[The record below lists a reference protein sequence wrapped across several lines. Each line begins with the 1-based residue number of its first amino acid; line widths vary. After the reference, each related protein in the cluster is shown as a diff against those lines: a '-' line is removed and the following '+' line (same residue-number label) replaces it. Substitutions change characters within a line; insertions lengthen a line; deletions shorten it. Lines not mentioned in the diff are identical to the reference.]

1 MDALRAA
8 PSMLGVCAAFLPAES
23 AAFLPAAHRPPRPG
37 RRLACSPFT
46 TGGNI
51 LSGNFHF
58 ESLREGSHQ
67 RQRFAKAQRKPAL
80 SPRGLCTGP
89 FTFALTPKH
98 RNWPFFH
105 GVLGHLSLSLLS
117 SPKSA
122 ALCVGTYPA
131 GNGSAVIFRSML
143 VNNRRVRWLSAKS
156 SQ

>member
-1 MDALRAA
+1 MERKLAA
-8 PSMLGVCAAFLPAES
+8 VTNANEAMKYFES
-23 AAFLPAAHRPPRPG
+23 GNDIVLFDVMGPPREFVSRKAIHDHLMG
-37 RRLACSPFT
+37 F
-46 TGGNI
+46 N
-51 LSGNFHF
+51 GNFHF